1 MPLKGGKCM
10 IRVLI
15 NSGSPEFRKKLAR
28 RLCELSDRLMISL
41 DEGEE
46 DGGNEYD
53 FIIGDEMGKDIFPVS
68 ALLNKISAAYSI
80 KEGKPFYG
88 PEKGIRKAFFFT
100 SPYGG
105 SGTSSI
111 AFTFAR
117 LLSGKMN
124 EKVLFMDTGRDGL
137 IYGEFTRKAE
147 GKREE
152 LLYRINKGRPVEAGR
167 YLSEDYY
174 GPQCISVN
182 AGSFA
187 QTAEALSQN
196 MDITSLVAVSEPED
210 GIFDEVHIIRVV
222 DIKDARYLLMS
233 DDEDVFTVHN
243 RDYINRVNGRIIYLA
258 DDPLSFKTPEGGV
271 RISMDGEFAIGVEK
285 LLREVTG
292 YDGYR

>member
-1 MPLKGGKCM
+1 M

-15 NSGSPEFRKKLAR
+15 NTGSREFRKKLAR

-41 DEGEE
+41 HESDE
-46 DGGNEYD
+46 DGENKYD
-53 FIIGDEMGKDIFPVS
+53 FIIGEETERDIFPVS
-68 ALLNKISAAYSI
+68 ALLNKISVAYSI

-105 SGTSSI
+105 SGTSAI

-137 IYGEFTRKAE
+137 MYGEFTRKAE

-152 LLYRINKGRPVEAGR
+152 LLYRINKERHVEAGR

-174 GPQCISVN
+174 GPQCISIDADN
-182 AGSFA
+182 FAG
-187 QTAEALSQN
+187 TAEALSQN

-222 DIKDARYLLMS
+222 DIKDARSLLIN
-233 DDEDVFTVHN
+233 DDENVLTVHN
-243 RDYINRVNGRIIYLA
+243 RDYINRVNGRIISVS
-258 DDPLSFKTPEGGV
+258 DDPLSFKTPESGV
-271 RISMDGEFAIGVEK
+271 RISMDGEFAIGVGK